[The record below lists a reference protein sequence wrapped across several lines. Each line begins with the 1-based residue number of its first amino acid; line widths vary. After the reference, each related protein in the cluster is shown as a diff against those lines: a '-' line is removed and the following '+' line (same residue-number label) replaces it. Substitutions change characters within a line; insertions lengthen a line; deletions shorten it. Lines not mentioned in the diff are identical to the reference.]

1 MNLNEFER
9 KFGTEKSCRDYL
21 FSLKF
26 KDGFVCKKC
35 GHTQY
40 WITNEYVYICQSC
53 KNHVHLTSGTIF
65 QDTHKPISTW
75 FRAMWWITSQKNG
88 TSALAMQKILG
99 FGSYRTAWTLLH
111 KLRIAMVR
119 PGRDKLKGKVEVDE
133 CFIGGKQSGGKRG
146 RGTENKTLIA
156 VAVEINKNKIGRIRF
171 GLIKDAS
178 AESLENFIE
187 KTVEKGAT
195 IVTDG
200 WKGYNKVQRME
211 FKHMID
217 EKEYINKDKLLPH
230 VHLIISLLKRWIMGT
245 MQGSVSE
252 QHMAYYLDEYT
263 FRFNRRTS
271 GSRGMLFYRLVE
283 QAAGV
288 DIVTYNDIISRR
300 EA

>member
-1 MNLNEFER
+1 M
-9 KFGTEKSCRDYL
+9 
-21 FSLKF
+21 
-26 KDGFVCKKC
+26 
-35 GHTQY
+35 
-40 WITNEYVYICQSC
+40 
-53 KNHVHLTSGTIF
+53 
-65 QDTHKPISTW
+65 
-75 FRAMWWITSQKNG
+75 
-88 TSALAMQKILG
+88 
-99 FGSYRTAWTLLH
+99 
-111 KLRIAMVR
+111 
-119 PGRDKLKGKVEVDE
+119 
-133 CFIGGKQSGGKRG
+133 
-146 RGTENKTLIA
+146 
-156 VAVEINKNKIGRIRF
+156 
-171 GLIKDAS
+171 
-178 AESLENFIE
+178 
-187 KTVEKGAT
+187 EKGAT